1 MTDKKRATPRGRADR
16 PGERGEDYLPEKTLV
31 DCLYFE
37 RPGPANTEAL
47 LAHAAQRAKELKIE
61 KVVIASASGRTAGEA
76 LVHFD
81 PRRFG
86 LIAVSHVTGF
96 REPDHQELPDQV
108 RAELEEKGVR
118 VLTAAHAFG
127 GVGRGVR
134 NKLGS
139 YQVDEIMAFTLRM
152 LGQGVKVGLE
162 ISMMAADRG
171 WVRTDEEIMTI
182 AGTGRGADT
191 ALIVKPAHS
200 AQCLEAKVKE
210 IVAKPRNP

>member
-1 MTDKKRATPRGRADR
+1 MQGKQKPRGGKPQETNR
-16 PGERGEDYLPEKTLV
+16 EDGLAEKTLV
-31 DCLYFE
+31 PCLYFE
-37 RPGPANTEAL
+37 RPGPANTEPL
-47 LAHAAQRAKELKIE
+47 LDHAAARASELGIE
-61 KVVIASASGRTAGEA
+61 KVVIASASGRTALAA
-76 LVHFD
+76 LERFD
-81 PRRFG
+81 PGRFR

-96 REPDHQELPDQV
+96 REPDDQEMPDRV
-108 RAELEEKGVR
+108 RAELKEKGVR

-139 YQVDEIMAFTLRM
+139 FQVDEIMAFALRT
-152 LGQGVKVGLE
+152 LGQGVKVGVE
-162 ISMMAADRG
+162 ISLMAADRG

-200 AQCLEAKVKE
+200 SHCLEAKVKE

>member
-1 MTDKKRATPRGRADR
+1 MSEGIVTSCLHFDK
-16 PGERGEDYLPEKTLV
+16 
-31 DCLYFE
+31 
-37 RPGPANTEAL
+37 PGPANTGAL
-47 LAHAAQRAKELKIE
+47 LAHAAQRAGEAGIE
-61 KVVIASASGRTAGEA
+61 KIVIATCTGRTVEA
-76 LVHFD
+76 ALEHFD
-81 PRRFG
+81 LSRFR

-96 REPDHQELPDQV
+96 REPDHQELSEEA
-108 RAELEEKGVR
+108 RAALEGKGIK

-134 NKLGS
+134 NKLGTF
-139 YQVDEIMAFTLRM
+139 QVDEIMAFTLRM

-162 ISMMAADRG
+162 MCYMAADRG

-191 ALIVKPAHS
+191 AMIVKPAHS
-200 AQCLEAKVKE
+200 AACLEAKVKE

>member
-1 MTDKKRATPRGRADR
+1 
-16 PGERGEDYLPEKTLV
+16 LPENTLV
-31 DCLYFE
+31 PCLYFE
-37 RPGPANTEAL
+37 RPGPANTETL
-47 LAHAAQRAKELKIE
+47 LDHAARRAGELGIE
-61 KVVIASASGRTAGEA
+61 KVVIASASGRTALAA
-76 LVHFD
+76 LERFD
-81 PRRFG
+81 PQRFG
-86 LIAVSHVTGF
+86 LISVSHVTGF
-96 REPDHQELPDQV
+96 REPDDQELPDRV
-108 RAELEEKGVR
+108 KAELREKGVR

-139 YQVDEIMAFTLRM
+139 FQVDEIMAFALRT
-152 LGQGVKVGLE
+152 LGQGVKVGVE
-162 ISMMAADRG
+162 ISLMAADRG

-200 AQCLEAKVKE
+200 AHCLEAKVKE